1 MRCAIEFSARDVIVR
16 LDGLRAYK
24 SQTSSKAAHFLQYL
38 QKKFPFEIKAIQIDG
53 GSEFR
58 KHFEEECER
67 REILLFQ
74 IPIRAPKMNGHVERA
89 NRRHR
94 EEFYEVEE
102 VDLSP
107 EEHNRQLE
115 RWEYVYN
122 YIRPHQS
129 LDYLTLHEYYQ
140 LWLKDQ
146 KSNVS
151 LM

>member
-1 MRCAIEFSARDVIVR
+1 
-16 LDGLRAYK
+16 
-24 SQTSSKAAHFLQYL
+24 
-38 QKKFPFEIKAIQIDG
+38 
-53 GSEFR
+53 
-58 KHFEEECER
+58 
-67 REILLFQ
+67 
-74 IPIRAPKMNGHVERA
+74 MNGHVERA

-129 LDYLTLHEYYQ
+129 LDYLTPHEYYQ

-146 KSNVS
+146 KNNVS

>member
-1 MRCAIEFSARDVIVR
+1 MLSVR

-24 SQTSSKAAHFLQYL
+24 SQTNSKAAHFLQYR

-89 NRRHR
+89 NRTHR

-122 YIRPHQS
+122 YIRPHQF
-129 LDYLTLHEYYQ
+129 LDYLTPHEYYQ
-140 LWLKDQ
+140 LW
-146 KSNVS
+146 
-151 LM
+151 

>member
-24 SQTSSKAAHFLQYL
+24 SQTSSKAAHFLQYR

-129 LDYLTLHEYYQ
+129 LDYLTPHEYYQ

-146 KSNVS
+146 KNNVS